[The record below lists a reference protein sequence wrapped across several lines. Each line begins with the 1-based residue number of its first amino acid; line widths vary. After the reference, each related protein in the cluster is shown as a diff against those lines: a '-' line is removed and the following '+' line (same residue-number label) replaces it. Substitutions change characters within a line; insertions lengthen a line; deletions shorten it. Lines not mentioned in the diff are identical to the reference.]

1 MVSFLFILGISL
13 IEWPSRLSQHPQLL
27 PSPMQ
32 LLEINIAILPTTT
45 TTTAAVGTSDND
57 ERVMTFKALT
67 GSSWANRLQQLVT
80 QGMVDDLIILTV
92 EPEDN
97 DE

>member
-45 TTTAAVGTSDND
+45 AAAVGTSDND

-80 QGMVDDLIILTV
+80 QGMVDDLIILMDD
-92 EPEDN
+92 PEDN